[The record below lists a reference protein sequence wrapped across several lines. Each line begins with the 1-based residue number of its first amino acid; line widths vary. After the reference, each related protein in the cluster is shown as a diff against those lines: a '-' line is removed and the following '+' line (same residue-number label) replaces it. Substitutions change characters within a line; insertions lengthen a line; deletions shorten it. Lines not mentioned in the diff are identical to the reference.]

1 LIFHIFLSRIE
12 SNEKLIFIGVLILNS
27 AFAGAGFMDIGYV
40 NVSSDAA
47 ETQNGVNLNF
57 GAKFGESFK
66 NRIGVEY
73 VYVKNDNDSI
83 SGMGDI
89 YYTLGYEIL
98 KDFSIGANV
107 GFGYEDVG
115 TIRSGSSSTDIIATG
130 LTYGATAV
138 YELNKNLE
146 LVAEY
151 KKYDLSAEVFSQTI
165 DYNRDVI
172 TVSIG
177 FCFSK
182 DKR

>member
-1 LIFHIFLSRIE
+1 MKKIQKLFFSSLI
-12 SNEKLIFIGVLILNS
+12 VANS
-27 AFAGAGFMDIGYV
+27 AFAGAGFMDVGYAS
-40 NVSSDAA
+40 VSSDTA

-83 SGMGDI
+83 GGMGDV
-89 YYTLGYEIL
+89 YYSLGYEIL

-107 GFGYEDVG
+107 GFGFEDVG

-138 YELNKNLE
+138 YELNKNFE

-151 KKYDLSAEVFSQTI
+151 KKYDLSAEVFNQTI

>member
-1 LIFHIFLSRIE
+1 VKFKNFIFVGMLITS
-12 SNEKLIFIGVLILNS
+12 SV
-27 AFAGAGFMDIGYV
+27 FAGAGFMDIGYA
-40 NVSSDAA
+40 NVSSDTV

-66 NRIGVEY
+66 NRIGIEY
-73 VYVKNDNDSI
+73 VYVKNDNDI

-89 YYTLGYEIL
+89 YYSLGYEVL
-98 KDFSIGANV
+98 KDLSIGVNV
-107 GFGYEDVG
+107 GFGFEDVG

-138 YELNKNLE
+138 YELSNNLE

-151 KKYDLSAEVFSQTI
+151 KKYDLSAEVFDQTI